1 MLKLKVISLL
11 STVTHTTLPLFLH
24 FFKFKETAS
33 RIHLRLHLP
42 SFLPTCAIV
51 TLDESVFVQEVVELH
66 QIVLDIEELS
76 LKILCHLLFVR
87 QYSDVCY
94 FLCFIIHL
102 FVFTER
108 LDLILVFFLG
118 LC

>member
-42 SFLPTCAIV
+42 SLLPTCAIV
-51 TLDESVFVQEVVELH
+51 TLYKSVFVQEVVELH
-66 QIVLDIEELS
+66 QIVLDVEELS
-76 LKILCHLLFVR
+76 LKVLCHLLFVR
-87 QYSDVCY
+87 
-94 FLCFIIHL
+94 
-102 FVFTER
+102 
-108 LDLILVFFLG
+108 
-118 LC
+118 